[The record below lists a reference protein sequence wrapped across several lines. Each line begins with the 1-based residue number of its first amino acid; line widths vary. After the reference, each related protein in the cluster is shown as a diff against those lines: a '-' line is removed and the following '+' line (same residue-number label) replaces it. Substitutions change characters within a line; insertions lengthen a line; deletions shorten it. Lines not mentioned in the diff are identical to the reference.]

1 MYVNKIRDRGKSL
14 GLARAVATPQAAV
27 PQWVIFL
34 AVLVPWSDSLSSHA
48 NICAGAIQ

>member
-1 MYVNKIRDRGKSL
+1 MSIKYLIRGKSL
-14 GLARAVATPQAAV
+14 GLARAVAPPWAAV
-27 PQWVIFL
+27 TQWDFFL